1 MGAAAMAYVL
11 WTRFLRHD
19 PLHPDW
25 PNRDRFILSA
35 GHGCMLLYSL
45 LHLTGYEDITLD
57 EIKNFRQWGS
67 RTPGHPE
74 SHLVRGIETTTGPL
88 GQGFGN
94 GVGMGIAQKYLAAHF
109 NRPGHEIVDYTI
121 YALAGDG
128 DLMEGVA
135 SEAASLAGHLGLDN
149 LIYFYDN
156 NHITIEGKTELAF
169 TEDRAKRFEAYGWFV
184 QDLPDGND
192 LAAVD
197 GAIRAAQAER
207 ERPSLIVCRTH
218 IAYGSPNKHD
228 TAGAHG
234 EPLGEEEVKLTKANL
249 GWPLEPKFLIPEE
262 ALAHYRQALDQGRE
276 RTSAWHK
283 KLAAYR
289 EAYPDLAA
297 DWDRYTKG
305 EFPPGWTQ
313 KLPVFSAKDKPL
325 ATRESSN
332 KVLNA
337 IAPVLPTLVGGSADL
352 APSTK
357 TLMKDAGDFEHGNW
371 GGRNLHFG
379 VREHGMASAVN
390 GMALSGLI
398 PYGSTFLIFSDYM
411 RPTLRLAALM
421 GIRSIFVF
429 THDSVFVG
437 EDGPTHEPIE
447 HLPSIRA
454 IHNVCLLR
462 PADANE
468 VSTAW
473 KVAIEHKG
481 GPVLL
486 ALSRQALPTIDR
498 EKYGAAAGVERGAYI
513 LGDAGGKKPEI
524 ILIASGSEVSI
535 SLAAYEKL
543 TEQGIAARM
552 VSMPSWDLFEKQP
565 KEYRDTVLP
574 PAVTKRLAVEA
585 AAPFGWERYVGG
597 EGAVIGM
604 SRYGASAPYKI
615 LAEKFGFTAENVL
628 AKAHELLNK

>member
-11 WTRFLRHD
+11 WTRFLKHD

-67 RTPGHPE
+67 RTAGHPE
-74 SHLVRGIETTTGPL
+74 SHMVRGIETTTGPL

-109 NRPGHEIVDYTI
+109 NRPGHEIVDYKI

-156 NHITIEGKTELAF
+156 NHITIEGATELAF
-169 TEDRAKRFEAYGWFV
+169 TEDRAKRFEAYRWFV

-197 GAIRAAQAER
+197 AAIRAAQAER
-207 ERPSLIVCRTH
+207 ERPSLIICRTH
-218 IAYGSPNKHD
+218 IAFGSPNKHD

-234 EPLGEEEVKLTKANL
+234 EPLGEEEVKLTKLNL
-249 GWPLEPKFLIPEE
+249 GWPLEPKFFIPEE
-262 ALAHYRQALDQGRE
+262 ALAHYRKALDQGKE
-276 RTSAWHK
+276 RTSEWNK
-283 KLAAYR
+283 KVAAYR
-289 EAYPDLAA
+289 EAFPDLARE
-297 DWDRYTKG
+297 WDRYAKG
-305 EFPPGWTQ
+305 ELPPGWIE
-313 KLPVFSAKDKPL
+313 KLPVFSPKDKPL

-332 KVLNA
+332 QVLNA
-337 IAPVLPTLVGGSADL
+337 IAPSLPLLVGGSADL

-357 TLMKDAGDFEHGNW
+357 TLMKGAGDFERGNW

-447 HLPSIRA
+447 QIPSLRA
-454 IHNVCLLR
+454 ILNVCLLR

-468 VSTAW
+468 VSMAW

-498 EKYGAAAGVERGAYI
+498 EKYGSAEGVVRGAYI
-513 LGDAGGKKPEI
+513 LGDSGGKTPEI
-524 ILIASGSEVSI
+524 ILISSGSEVSI

-543 TEQGIAARM
+543 TAEGIATRL
-552 VSMPSWDLFEKQP
+552 VSMPSWDLFEKQSS
-565 KEYRDTVLP
+565 EYRDAVLP
-574 PAVTKRLAVEA
+574 PTVKKRIAVEA
-585 AAPFGWERYVGG
+585 AATFGWERYVGADG
-597 EGAVIGM
+597 SVIGM
-604 SRYGASAPYKI
+604 RRYGASAPYKV
-615 LAEKFGFTAENVL
+615 LAEKFGFTTENVV
-628 AKAHELLNK
+628 AKAHEVLKK